1 MQNFT
6 KEQLEHIIDC
16 LQRGIPLPG
25 TYRDKIRFDDEQSD
39 AEVPSKT
46 RPVGNLL
53 GMIGSHARM
62 RELFEQIRRVAA
74 GDIPILLEGEKGTGK
89 KLAARTIHRLSPRK
103 KDPLVLID
111 CASNPVLFP
120 DNLCLGADQSPGSD
134 RAGQGGL
141 DRERRGTVVLDR
153 IDELAPELQAKLF
166 QFLDRQNPQ
175 DPDGEAHCVA
185 GFGIVATTDADLKQK
200 ATDGLFRRDL
210 YERLSLITLTLPPLR
225 GRGHDISHLADYFLK
240 KYAVKG
246 ARKIAGFSAKA
257 LEALMCYHWPENVAE
272 LDRRIKRA
280 VLMASGGKITPQ
292 DLGIEDLLKHGR
304 YNGMS
309 LKDARLEAERNVIVE
324 ALDRNRYSLTKTA
337 SALGTSRPT
346 LYDHIEKLGID
357 IEGLLRQSQHPKRSR
372 THMRFGKSRGHRSG

>member
-1 MQNFT
+1 MENFT

-25 TYRDKIRFDDEQSD
+25 TYRDRIRFDDEHSD
-39 AEVPSKT
+39 AEDSPKK
-46 RPVGNLL
+46 RPAGNLL
-53 GMIGSHARM
+53 GLIGSHTKM
-62 RELFEQIRRVAA
+62 RDLFEQIRRVAA

-120 DNLCLGADQSPGSD
+120 DNLCLDADKSPGSD

-141 DRERRGTVVLDR
+141 DGERRGTVVLDR

-166 QFLDRQNPQ
+166 QFLDRKNPQ

-210 YERLSLITLTLPPLR
+210 YQRLSLITLTLPPLR

-240 KYAVKG
+240 KYAVKR

-257 LEALMCYHWPENVAE
+257 LEAMMCYHWPENVAE
-272 LDRRIKRA
+272 LDQRIRRA
-280 VLMASGGKITPQ
+280 VLMAPGKKITPQ
-292 DLGIEDLLKHGR
+292 DLGIEDLLKHAR
-304 YNGMS
+304 YNDLS
-309 LKDARLEAERNVIVE
+309 LKDARLKAERNVIVE
-324 ALDRNRYSLTKTA
+324 ALDRNRFSLTKA
-337 SALGTSRPT
+337 ARSLGISRPT
-346 LYDHIEKLGID
+346 LYGHIEKLGIN
-357 IEGLLRQSQHPKRSR
+357 IEILLPQSRPPTRSR
-372 THMRFGKSRGHRSG
+372 THVRFAKSRGHRSG